1 MNTGFEIRRRARR
14 MIAPIVGTLLL
25 CYFGVH
31 AFHGDRGIIAWMQIQ
46 KEAAKAE
53 KELEKTK
60 AVRAEMERRISLLRS
75 AGIDSDMLDERTR
88 IMTGLMHPQEY
99 LLTE

>member
-1 MNTGFEIRRRARR
+1 

-31 AFHGDRGIIAWMQIQ
+31 AFHGDRGIIAWMQIH

-53 KELEKTK
+53 KELETAK
-60 AVRAEMERRISLLRS
+60 AMRAEMERRISLLRS

-88 IMTGLMHPQEY
+88 VMTGLMHPEEY